1 MIIEKFEVVYNKI
14 NKLGPNTKSIIIII
28 LAVICLIF
36 STKSI
41 TLQALQEYHIQ
52 QAEEKMLAEEYTRII
67 TPYINEYC
75 QKILDLDEDA
85 TNVILLNYHNTL
97 TSSNGLSY
105 KYLTSISERR
115 RGFETKSCIKIW
127 KELEQ

>member
-41 TLQALQEYHIQ
+41 TL
-52 QAEEKMLAEEYTRII
+52 
-67 TPYINEYC
+67 
-75 QKILDLDEDA
+75 
-85 TNVILLNYHNTL
+85 
-97 TSSNGLSY
+97 
-105 KYLTSISERR
+105 
-115 RGFETKSCIKIW
+115 
-127 KELEQ
+127 

>member
-52 QAEEKMLAEEYTRII
+52 QTEEKMLAEEYTRII

-115 RGFETKSCIKIW
+115 RGFETKS
-127 KELEQ
+127 